1 MSTVWTKDRLLA
13 AGLAP
18 REGKYE
24 VIPATPHEEFMKTLH
39 PHLFSF
45 NAVSIGDDSGQL
57 CVVPLDESSKESAQF
72 IVEAIKFYVKHIEET
87 K

>member
-24 VIPATPHEEFMKTLH
+24 VIPATPHEEYMKAKH

-45 NAVSIGDDSGQL
+45 QAVSIGDDSGQL
-57 CVVPLDESSKESAQF
+57 CFVPLDESSEESAQF
-72 IVEAIKFYVKHIEET
+72 IVEAIKFYVNHLEGT